1 MKQEGLS
8 LNSQKARHWYVTNR
22 MRLIKETSQSEG
34 QLAQKMAELVV
45 YMPWRSGEEIW
56 NVYEHFFT
64 VEEEKRIKSIL
75 SKFLILL

>member
-45 YMPWRSGEEIW
+45 YMNI
-56 NVYEHFFT
+56 FFT